1 MLPRGPGNAAD
12 LSVYCAY
19 GTLAS
24 TTAAL
29 KKLSDIKVS
38 SATLAQRPSSMWGTQ
53 PCSPQSQPDTKLS
66 TACLGIAACLCVLT
80 LSQE

>member
-29 KKLSDIKVS
+29 KKLSDIK
-38 SATLAQRPSSMWGTQ
+38 A
-53 PCSPQSQPDTKLS
+53 S
-66 TACLGIAACLCVLT
+66 TAY
-80 LSQE
+80 SPF